1 MSDELWKATW
11 EGFVLQLMIQP
22 RYETMMATT
31 GRSLYTPQ
39 FIELIYEGLAEAK
52 SKRATFANQS

>member
-1 MSDELWKATW
+1 
-11 EGFVLQLMIQP
+11 MIQP